1 MMAPYLSVDNRDM
14 REVDNYQQARIE
26 ALQKAV
32 RDLMRENAEL
42 KLIIAEFDA
51 KWVERRCI

>member
-1 MMAPYLSVDNRDM
+1 MAAYLSVDNRDM

-42 KLIIAEFDA
+42 KLVIAEFDT

>member
-1 MMAPYLSVDNRDM
+1 VAAYLSVDNRDM

-42 KLIIAEFDA
+42 KLIIAEFDTH
-51 KWVERRCI
+51 WVERRCI

>member
-1 MMAPYLSVDNRDM
+1 MAGYLSVDNRDM

-42 KLIIAEFDA
+42 KLIIAEFDTH
-51 KWVERRCI
+51 